1 MLARTWC
8 RGRMRDSRDVCGCFP
23 AGRHYPGIADRMAE
37 IVTSFQGLADEFAP
51 STVWAQAALAA
62 IDFETTGLS
71 PETDRVLEIGI
82 ACYDQ
87 GQQSALKNWLVNPGV
102 PIPEQARAVHRI
114 SDEELAVAPT
124 VQAVFGEV
132 FEALKGRIP
141 LAYNAEFDRGFL
153 LAEHRR
159 LESAIETQSELP
171 PALRPDV
178 TWLDP
183 LVWVRELQREE
194 KSKKLGDACA
204 RLGVSL
210 QNAHRA
216 AGDAEAAAG
225 VMLALAE
232 QLPATYG
239 ELVRVQR
246 RYAARQHID
255 MSVWRGKR

>member
-1 MLARTWC
+1 
-8 RGRMRDSRDVCGCFP
+8 
-23 AGRHYPGIADRMAE
+23 MAE
-37 IVTSFQGLADEFAP
+37 IVTSFQGLAKEFDP
-51 STVWAQAALAA
+51 STAWAQAPLAA

-87 GQQSALKNWLVNPGV
+87 GQQTALKNWLVNPEMPV
-102 PIPEQARAVHRI
+102 PELSRAVHKI
-114 SDEELAVAPT
+114 SDQELADAPSF
-124 VQAVFGEV
+124 QAVFGEV
-132 FEALKGRIP
+132 WEILSGRIP

-153 LAEHRR
+153 LAEQRR
-159 LESAIETQSELP
+159 LESASEAPAELP

-183 LVWVRELQREE
+183 LVWIRELQREE
-194 KSKKLGDACA
+194 KSKKLADACA
-204 RLGVSL
+204 RLGVPL
-210 QNAHRA
+210 ENAHRA

-225 VMLALAE
+225 AMLALAP
-232 QLPATYG
+232 QLPASYG

-255 MSVWRGKR
+255 MSVWRGRR

>member
-1 MLARTWC
+1 
-8 RGRMRDSRDVCGCFP
+8 MRDSRDVCGCFP

-37 IVTSFQGLADEFAP
+37 IVTSFQGLAEQFDP
-51 STVWAQAALAA
+51 STAWAQAPLAA

-87 GQQSALKNWLVNPGV
+87 GQQTALKNWLVNPGV
-102 PIPEQARAVHRI
+102 PVPEQARAVHKI
-114 SDEELAVAPT
+114 GDEELASAPSF
-124 VQAVFGEV
+124 QAVFGEV
-132 FEALKGRIP
+132 CEVLRGRIP

-159 LESAIETQSELP
+159 MEGASEAPSELP

-183 LVWVRELQREE
+183 LVWIRELQREE
-194 KSKKLGDACA
+194 KGKKLADACA
-204 RLGVSL
+204 RLGIPL
-210 QNAHRA
+210 ENAHRA

-225 VMLALAE
+225 VMLALAP
-232 QLPATYG
+232 QVPATYG
-239 ELVRVQR
+239 ELIRVQR

-255 MSVWRGKR
+255 MSVWRAKR